1 MDGIYGIHSTS
12 QPASQTN
19 ASGICLRCRLR
30 QQNIGYAW
38 IFCCSLKQ
46 THKSHLSHKSHPLP
60 ALQASIYLI
69 SFDADTPIRRCA
81 LSPIAVSPICRFA
94 LRHTPSARVQ
104 IKSVVAQKADQRHS
118 VSLSEV
124 DRERGRRANS
134 SHDRDPRHETLL
146 NQLEAG
152 ASTDQ

>member
-46 THKSHLSHKSHPLP
+46 THKSHLSHKSRRCPRPGHR
-60 ALQASIYLI
+60 II
-69 SFDADTPIRRCA
+69 SSRSDADTLIRRCA
-81 LSPIAVSPICRFA
+81 LSPIRRFA